1 MKEIMIKAW
10 AIYRTLTEG
19 THREKLS
26 VALKT
31 AWTEVKAN
39 DEKSGIDKLI
49 DMGASRWTKGG
60 HDRLYLFKVGA
71 EIMGLDCD
79 YYKTG
84 RVNGATL
91 NGEKISNAEANR
103 VISAYANAYIDL
115 KDNILY
121 GVSGRYAEDFSEKIA
136 AYIA

>member
-26 VALKT
+26 AALKA
-31 AWTEVKAN
+31 AWAEVKAD
-39 DEKSGIDKLI
+39 DEKSGIDKLM
-49 DMGASRWTKGG
+49 DMGANRWTKGG
-60 HDRLYLFKVGA
+60 HDRLYLSKIGA

-91 NGEKISNAEANR
+91 NGEKISNADACR
-103 VISAYANAYIDL
+103 VMSAYANAYIDL
-115 KDNILY
+115 KDGTLH